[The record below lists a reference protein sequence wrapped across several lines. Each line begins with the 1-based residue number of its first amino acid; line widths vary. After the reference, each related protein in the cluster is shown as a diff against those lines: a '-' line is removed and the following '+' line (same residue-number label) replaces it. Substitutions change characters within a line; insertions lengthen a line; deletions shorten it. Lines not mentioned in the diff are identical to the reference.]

1 MLVQRAIAAYQ
12 RDTAITVAGR
22 IPALDGL
29 RAFFV
34 FSVMAYHFWQQS
46 WLTPQI
52 TLFGKAFSLNPYLR
66 TGYLWVDGML
76 LLSGFL
82 LFLPHARRREAGR
95 PFLPQQRFYLRR
107 VARIVPSY
115 VFNLLVVFLVV
126 ALPEKRYAT
135 AWAGIRDWLAHLT
148 FTHPWFSFSSQQTP
162 LNGALWTLGI
172 EMQFY
177 LLFPLLARAYT
188 RMPLLTYL
196 GALGLAWSFRGYAMA
211 QPQSAMLVNQLP
223 NFMDV
228 YLNGFVA
235 ATIFARFEKQKD
247 EAPQRLLMSAV
258 MLAAIMGLAVLVRS
272 QAAAASFEEVRY
284 LQLRARFPQSVL
296 SALLLLGACL
306 GLGGI
311 RLLLGNRLMA
321 FLAGISYQVYVWHQ
335 VTAVQLRTWRIP
347 FSQHQYP
354 NMVGDR
360 PWQVQYTVLV
370 LALSL
375 LLATGATYLVERP
388 LARRILNST
397 RTGRRG
403 KA

>member
-1 MLVQRAIAAYQ
+1 MLVQKAIAAYK
-12 RDTAITVAGR
+12 RDTALSVAGR

-46 WLTPQI
+46 WLTPSI
-52 TLFGKAFSLNPYLR
+52 TLFGRDFSLNPYLR
-66 TGYLWVDGML
+66 TGYIWVDGML
-76 LLSGFL
+76 LLSAFL

-95 PFLPQQRFYLRR
+95 PFLPQAGFYRKR

-135 AWAGIRDWLAHLT
+135 AWEGIRDWLAHLT
-148 FTHPWFSFSSQQTP
+148 FTHPWFLFSTEQTP

-177 LLFPLLARAYT
+177 LLFPLLARAFN
-188 RMPLLTYL
+188 RAPLLTYL
-196 GALGLAWSFRGYAMA
+196 GALSVAFSFRGYAMMR
-211 QPQSAMLVNQLP
+211 PESTMYINQLP
-223 NFMDV
+223 NFLDV

-235 ATIFARFEKQKD
+235 AMIFARFEKQKD
-247 EAPQRLLMSAV
+247 EAPQRLLMTAV
-258 MLAAIMGLAVLVRS
+258 MAAAIMGLAMLVRD
-272 QAAAASFEEVRY
+272 QAGVRTY
-284 LQLRARFPQSVL
+284 EDLRLMQMRIRFTQ
-296 SALLLLGACL
+296 SALTALVVLGACL

-335 VTAVQLRTWRIP
+335 VTAVQLRTWKVP
-347 FSQHQYP
+347 PSQHLYP

-360 PWQVQYTVLV
+360 PWQVLYSI
-370 LALSL
+370 LALVISL
-375 LLATGATYLVERP
+375 LLAIGATYLVERP
-388 LARRILNST
+388 LARRILAK
-397 RTGRRG
+397 GRRPG
-403 KA
+403 RAA